1 MFRRLIAGVI
11 AVAVVGTACTSSAA
25 SSNGSS
31 SPASAE
37 PQVVASPTR
46 DGAYHPDINPA
57 NFVSV
62 IDNPYFPLTPGTSYT
77 FEGVRDGAGQRDV
90 FTVTG
95 ETKPIMGV
103 TSTVIKDTA
112 TVLKTGTIIEVTS
125 DWFAQDNQGNV
136 WYMGEDTKLL
146 NPDGSVKS
154 TAGSWTGGVDG
165 ALPGIVMPGDL
176 QIPSTFKQEYYPG
189 QAEDSAWFV
198 SKDQSAKVPYK
209 TLKGGVVE
217 TLEWSPLE
225 PEVIEKKYYAAGIGL
240 VYSVSAAGEVETA
253 KLVSVTHA

>member
-1 MFRRLIAGVI
+1 MATAFPTQDGVY
-11 AVAVVGTACTSSAA
+11 
-25 SSNGSS
+25 
-31 SPASAE
+31 
-37 PQVVASPTR
+37 Q
-46 DGAYHPDINPA
+46 PDINPA
-57 NFVSV
+57 NFVKT

-90 FTVTG
+90 FVVTG
-95 ETKPIMGV
+95 ETKTIMGI

-112 TVLKTGTIIEVTS
+112 TVLDTGTVIEVTS

-165 ALPGIVMPGDL
+165 ALPGIVMPGNL
-176 QIPSTFKQEYYPG
+176 QIPGTFRQEYYSG
-189 QAEDSAWFV
+189 QAEDMAWFV
-198 SKDQSAKVPYK
+198 SKDQSAKVPFK
-209 TLKGGVVE
+209 NFHGGIVE

-225 PEVIEKKYYAAGIGL
+225 PAVIEKKYYAAGIGL

-253 KLVSVTHA
+253 KLVSIKHA